1 METNIN
7 RLELLKEVLKDK
19 EVKQIIIDNNLQ
31 QEDIDLNLNTFLA
44 FNLRNKKCKNCK
56 GLENCKQ
63 KDRGYK
69 PSLSYGASRCDIN
82 YVECDY
88 LLNELEKEMKENN
101 LILISSGLQKHNLD
115 NIYINDARNNVLT
128 SIKSCIA
135 NYENNIPTK
144 GLYIHG
150 KHGTG
155 KSYLLS
161 FIAKTFANNNRKVIL
176 AYYPDLA
183 RSFRSSISSGTLEDL
198 IEDLKNVE
206 VLALDDFGGETL
218 TAYIRDE
225 VIGSILHDRMCNNRL
240 TFIASNLSESM
251 LQKHLEDT
259 GKDIDVVKAAR
270 IYERIRALMNFVE
283 LVDTNYRD

>member
-1 METNIN
+1 MQTNLN
-7 RLELLKEVLKDK
+7 RLELLKEVVKEK
-19 EVKQIIIDNNLQ
+19 EVKDIITKNNLQ
-31 QEDIDLNLNTFLA
+31 PEEIDANLNTFLA
-44 FNLRNKKCKNCK
+44 FSLRNKKCSNCK
-56 GLENCKQ
+56 GLENCQQ
-63 KDRGYK
+63 KDRGYR
-69 PSLSYGASRCDIN
+69 PSLSYGALRCDIN
-82 YVECDY
+82 YIECDY
-88 LLNELEKEMKENN
+88 LLNEQENEQKENN
-101 LILISSGLQKHNLD
+101 LKIISSGLQNHNLE
-115 NIYINDARNNVLT
+115 NIYVNAARNSVLT
-128 SIKSCIA
+128 SIKTCIS
-135 NYENNIPTK
+135 NYENNVPTK

-161 FIAKTFANNNRKVIL
+161 FIAKTFANNNHEVIL

-183 RSFRSSISSGTLEDL
+183 RNFRSSIASGTLEDL
-198 IEDLKNVE
+198 IEELKNVE
-206 VLALDDFGGETL
+206 ILALDDFGGETL

-240 TFIASNLSESM
+240 TFIASNLSDTM

>member
-1 METNIN
+1 MQTNLN
-7 RLELLKEVLKDK
+7 RLELLKEVIQEKEIKDLIN
-19 EVKQIIIDNNLQ
+19 ENNLDAEQ
-31 QEDIDLNLNTFLA
+31 IDANLNAFLA
-44 FNLRNKKCKNCK
+44 FSIRNKKCLNCK
-56 GLENCKQ
+56 GLENCTQ
-63 KDRGYK
+63 KDKGYR
-69 PSLSYGASRCDIN
+69 PSISYGASRCDIN

-88 LLNELEKEMKENN
+88 LLKELDKEQKENN
-101 LILISSGLQKHNLD
+101 LKLISSGLQNHNLED
-115 NIYINDARNNVLT
+115 IYVNASRNNVLT
-128 SIKSCIA
+128 SIKTCIA

-161 FIAKTFANNNRKVIL
+161 FIAKTFANNNHEVIL

-183 RSFRSSISSGTLEDL
+183 RSFRSSITNGTLEDL
-198 IEDLKNVE
+198 IDELKNVE

-218 TAYIRDE
+218 TSYIRDE
-225 VIGSILHDRMCNNRL
+225 VIGSILHDRMCNNKL
-240 TFIASNLSESM
+240 TFIASNLSDTM

-259 GKDIDVVKAAR
+259 GKEIDVVKAAR
-270 IYERIRALMNFVE
+270 IYERVRALMNFVE